1 MSIEL
6 VDSIQ
11 PSHPL
16 PPASPFALNLS
27 QHQGL
32 FQWGNLMLANIKDD
46 GNAEGSGRTTQARG
60 QFITGQ

>member
-6 VDSIQ
+6 VDAIQ

-16 PPASPFALNLS
+16 PPASPFALHLS

-46 GNAEGSGRTTQARG
+46 GDAEGSGRTTQARG
-60 QFITGQ
+60 QFTTGQ